1 MIKKVTC
8 FLPCRQGSERVPRK
22 NIKPFAGYSSGL
34 IELKLAQLSQAE
46 NIDEIVLSTNDAE
59 ILDFAAQLN
68 LPNLRL
74 HLRDESLAS
83 SLTSTDALV
92 AHAVDLIPEGEI
104 LWTHVTSPF
113 ITAKHYDAIIQS
125 YREKLAQG
133 YDSLMT
139 TTAIYSFLWQDE
151 KPMNYDRSKE
161 KWPRTQTLKPIH
173 EVNSGVFL
181 ASSDIYRTCNDRIGQ
196 RPYLYEL
203 DKITSYDVD
212 WPEDFMIAELIVKSY
227 TPPQLGRLLVICDA
241 VTGIKPVDGLD
252 KTQVEC
258 WTESSRSLLCAA

>member
-46 NIDEIVLSTNDAE
+46 NIDEIVLSTNDTE
-59 ILDFAAQLN
+59 ILDFAAKLN

-74 HLRDESLAS
+74 HQRDEALAS

-92 AHAVDLIPEGEI
+92 AHALDLIPEGEI

-113 ITAKHYDAIIQS
+113 ITAQHYDAIIQS
-125 YREKLAQG
+125 YREKLTQG

-139 TTAIYSFLWQDE
+139 TTAIYGFLWQDE
-151 KPMNYDRSKE
+151 KPLNYDRNKE

-173 EVNSGVFL
+173 EVNSGAFL
-181 ASSDIYRTCNDRIGQ
+181 ASSNIYRKYNDRIGEKTF
-196 RPYLYEL
+196 LYKL
-203 DKITSYDVD
+203 DKILAFDID
-212 WPEDFMIAELIVKSY
+212 WKEDFIIAEIIAQ
-227 TPPQLGRLLVICDA
+227 TLLNIK
-241 VTGIKPVDGLD
+241 GIRD
-252 KTQVEC
+252 E
-258 WTESSRSLLCAA
+258 